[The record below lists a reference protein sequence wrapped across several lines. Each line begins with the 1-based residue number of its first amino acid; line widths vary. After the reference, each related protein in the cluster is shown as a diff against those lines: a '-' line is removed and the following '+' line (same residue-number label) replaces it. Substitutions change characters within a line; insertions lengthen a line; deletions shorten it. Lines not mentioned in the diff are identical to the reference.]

1 MPRKTKAK
9 DPAPE
14 PVDDPAPVARPKRK
28 WSTYNQFVHDHY
40 SDPDVQAA
48 KVRDRLKIIG
58 RLWQE
63 HKITATPSK

>member
-14 PVDDPAPVARPKRK
+14 PANDPAPTARPKRA
-28 WSTYNQFVHDHY
+28 WSSYNQFVHDHY
-40 SDPDVQAA
+40 GDAHVQAA

-58 RLWQE
+58 KMWQE
-63 HKITATPSK
+63 HKENMAE